1 MKRTS
6 ILILTVIIIFCMLAG
21 CAARIKPE
29 EAQEISLTDQ
39 LGNDVVISE
48 KPERI
53 VSAYYISTSALI
65 ALGLEDNI
73 VGIEDGAEKRPVY
86 NMAAPDM
93 LDSAVRVGSPK
104 EFDIEACLSAEPD
117 LVILPK
123 KAQDYASSLQE
134 VGVTVLMV
142 NPEDHEKLLEMI
154 DLIAEATGTQDRAE
168 KISVF
173 YDSALKEA
181 ETATAN
187 LADSDKPSVYMTSPS
202 GYLSAVPRDMYQA
215 DVIRSAGGKNCGDV
229 LEGDSRTEI
238 SYEQLL
244 SMNPEII
251 IIPTNNFANGYPDYT
266 KEDILNDA
274 SLSEVTA
281 VKNEDIYYMP
291 AGLEAWDSPV
301 PSGFLGTLWTLAAL
315 HPDLY
320 SMDQVADKAY
330 DFYREFYDIEID
342 KILITG

>member
-1 MKRTS
+1 MKRTT
-6 ILILTVIIIFCMLAG
+6 ILALAIIIIVCMLAG
-21 CAARIKPE
+21 CAARVKPE
-29 EAQEISLTDQ
+29 EAEITLTDQ
-39 LGNDVVISE
+39 LGNEVVIKGTPE
-48 KPERI
+48 KI
-53 VSAYYISTSALI
+53 VSAYYISTSACI
-65 ALGLEDNI
+65 ALGLEDKM
-73 VGIEDGAEKRPVY
+73 VGIEEGAEKRPVY
-86 NMAAPDM
+86 TMAAPDM
-93 LDSAVRVGSPK
+93 LENAVSVGSPK

-123 KAQDYASSLQE
+123 KAQDYAPSLEE

-154 DLIAEATGTQDRAE
+154 DLIAEATGTQDKAE
-168 KISVF
+168 EISEF
-173 YDSALKEA
+173 YNAALKEA
-181 ETATAN
+181 DDATAG
-187 LADSDKPSVYMTSPS
+187 LTDSDKPSVYMTAPS
-202 GYLSAVPRDMYQA
+202 GYLNAVPRDMYQA

-244 SMNPEII
+244 SMNPEIM

-266 KEDILNDA
+266 KEDILNDE

-281 VKNEDIYYMP
+281 VKNGDIYYMP

-320 SMDQVADKAY
+320 TMDQVADKAY
-330 DFYREFYDIEID
+330 DFYKEFYDIEID
-342 KILITG
+342 KSLITG

>member
-1 MKRTS
+1 MKKT
-6 ILILTVIIIFCMLAG
+6 LTLVLTIVIIVCMLAG
-21 CAARIKPE
+21 CAAREKADAFSE
-29 EAQEISLTDQ
+29 LTLTDQ
-39 LGNDVVISE
+39 LGNEVVISE
-48 KPERI
+48 KPEKI
-53 VSAYYISTSALI
+53 VSAYYISTSACI

-73 VGIEDGAEKRPVY
+73 VGIEDGSENRPIY

-104 EFDIEACLSAEPD
+104 EFDLEACLSAEPD

-123 KAQDYASSLQE
+123 KAQDYASSLKE
-134 VGVTVLMV
+134 VGVNVLMV
-142 NPEDHEKLLEMI
+142 NPEDHEKLLQMI
-154 DLIAEATGTQDRAE
+154 DLIAQATGTQDKAG
-168 KISVF
+168 KISEF
-173 YDSALKEA
+173 YNAALDEA
-181 ETATAN
+181 DAATAK
-187 LADSDKPSVYMTSPS
+187 LSDSDKPSVYMTSPS
-202 GYLSAVPRDMYQA
+202 GYLNAVPRDMYQA
-215 DVIRSAGGKNCGDV
+215 DLIRSAGGINCGDV

-251 IIPTNNFANGYPDYT
+251 IIPTNNFANGYPDYS
-266 KEDILNDA
+266 KEDILNDP

-301 PSGFLGTLWTLAAL
+301 PSGFIGTLWTLAAL

-320 SMDQVADKAY
+320 TMDQVADKAY
-330 DFYREFYDIEID
+330 DFYKEFYDIEID
-342 KILITG
+342 KTLITG

>member
-1 MKRTS
+1 
-6 ILILTVIIIFCMLAG
+6 
-21 CAARIKPE
+21 
-29 EAQEISLTDQ
+29 
-39 LGNDVVISE
+39 
-48 KPERI
+48 
-53 VSAYYISTSALI
+53 
-65 ALGLEDNI
+65 
-73 VGIEDGAEKRPVY
+73 
-86 NMAAPDM
+86 
-93 LDSAVRVGSPK
+93 
-104 EFDIEACLSAEPD
+104 
-117 LVILPK
+117 
-123 KAQDYASSLQE
+123 
-134 VGVTVLMV
+134 MV
-142 NPEDHEKLLEMI
+142 NPEDHEKILEMI
-154 DLIAEATGTQDRAE
+154 CLIAEATGTQDRAE
-168 KISVF
+168 KIAEF
-173 YDSALKEA
+173 YTSAMDD
-181 ETATAN
+181 
-187 LADSDKPSVYMTSPS
+187 ADAAISGLSDGDKPSVYMTSPS
-202 GYLSAVPRDMYQA
+202 GYLNAVPRDMYQA

-244 SMNPEII
+244 SMNPELI

-281 VKNEDIYYMP
+281 VKNEDFYYMP

-301 PSGFLGTLWTLAAL
+301 PSGFLGTLWTLATL